1 MGKGTIIS
9 HAGDGL
15 YNITLNLDTA
25 RALAEYAKLAT
36 VIPAIEAA
44 IEDIEDEIET
54 LRNELSLIDP
64 FKHVDDYVSKL
75 NELQH
80 KNKEK
85 NRTTLLLAS
94 AKKRYQMLDNN
105 IPEDPAVEAWCA
117 DKTTSLS
124 GEVGTIEVP
133 GERKTNVNIQPGY
146 GGNAAYSSTRD
157 GKLQPSISGLANNI
171 FVNWAML
178 AGWQKWMPTY
188 RYGTITSIDTEADTC
203 NVTLEAATSSV
214 KDDNGVALN
223 VNAVDAL
230 ENVPIVYMDVNS
242 EAFAVDDVVLIKFD
256 SVKADIRDAGN
267 WANCTVI
274 GFKDHPKYPEGGA
287 LLYLEAYNSS
297 TNDLDGYIGLDQN
310 LELMDTLETSI
321 SYPQPL
327 SGYDV
332 EDDKSSNI
340 VINSWGTPTVS
351 GPFDQSNQWAW
362 YFKVINNET
371 ETITTSVI
379 IDENSVKERTCI
391 KTNPNVSRTIIIFTA
406 YHAPQPPTPPND
418 DFLLASRV
426 SNPFDEICSGSE
438 VYLKPFYN
446 HYVDS
451 SHYMYIWD
459 EYDYYGTAYDQYMLR
474 TYLNI
479 NGTDTLLCES
489 DDKAGDG
496 YYVATEGYTAIGYGV
511 YGYHPSIYYENG
523 TYYYICCLLYYSYSG
538 AGLTPQYYCEY
549 LHSDG
554 TTLKRKTYESTSN
567 RKHLFGTI
575 GGTAYYGDGTIVLNV

>member
-94 AKKRYQMLDNN
+94 AQKRYQVLGNN
-105 IPEDPAVEAWCA
+105 IPADPAIQAWCA
-117 DKTTSLS
+117 DKTTGLS
-124 GEVGTIEVP
+124 GEVGIIEVP
-133 GERKTNVNIQPGY
+133 GERKTLVNIQPGY
-146 GGNAAYSSTRD
+146 GGNAAYSSARD
-157 GKLQPSISGLANNI
+157 GQLQPSISGLANNI
-171 FVNWAML
+171 FFNWAL
-178 AGWQKWMPTY
+178 LPGWQKWMPTY

-230 ENVPIVYMDVNS
+230 EDVPIVYMDVDG
-242 EAFAVDDVVLIKFD
+242 EAFAVGDVVLIKFD

-287 LLYLEAYNSS
+287 LLYTEAWDFDWNQKGFVSLDSALEPVLAIEPAIVYPTASFANIDRSNEYADVVCDSHETPFLYSS
-297 TNDLDGYIGLDQN
+297 QDFGEYTNWTFRMVATEHYTTTTTLSIDANIIKEASFALCLSVIREYEVSGLTEAGPPEVFWTDFYPPSDGYI
-310 LELMDTLETSI
+310 
-321 SYPQPL
+321 
-327 SGYDV
+327 
-332 EDDKSSNI
+332 
-340 VINSWGTPTVS
+340 
-351 GPFDQSNQWAW
+351 
-362 YFKVINNET
+362 
-371 ETITTSVI
+371 TSVTAGRFI
-379 IDENSVKERTCI
+379 GTKIDLVPTSAGWIDEDHYIYVRMD
-391 KTNPNVSRTIIIFTA
+391 RA
-406 YHAPQPPTPPND
+406 YAGVGDN
-418 DFLLASRV
+418 AV
-426 SNPFDEICSGSE
+426 
-438 VYLKPFYN
+438 LK
-446 HYVDS
+446 
-451 SHYMYIWD
+451 
-459 EYDYYGTAYDQYMLR
+459 
-474 TYLNI
+474 TYLII
-479 NGTDTLLCES
+479 NAAETLLYES
-489 DDKAGDG
+489 NYPDDDG
-496 YYVATEGYTAIGYGV
+496 YEYVGTGLIMTALG
-511 YGYHPSIYYENG
+511 E
-523 TYYYICCLLYYSYSG
+523 YSSTGG
-538 AGLTPQYYCEY
+538 AVFQDGINYKYAIVVQFESYDDILGESPFIEIFY
-549 LHSDG
+549 SDG
-554 TTLKRKTYESTSN
+554 TTLTRKTFLSDSGLALLGE
-567 RKHLFGTI
+567 I
-575 GGTAYYGDGTIVLNV
+575 DGTNIYTCGDITIKA